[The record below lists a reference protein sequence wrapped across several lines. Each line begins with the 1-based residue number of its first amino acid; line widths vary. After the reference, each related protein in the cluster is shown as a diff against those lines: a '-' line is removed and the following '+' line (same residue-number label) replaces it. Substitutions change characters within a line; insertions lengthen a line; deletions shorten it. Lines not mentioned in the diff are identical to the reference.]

1 MSAKGKQKKKAKL
14 RFAEYYDLQDTL
26 DKLYTD
32 SQNGKLFQNLFAYI
46 NHAKSADIL
55 AIYISLSNN
64 KS

>member
-32 SQNGKLFQNLFAYI
+32 SQNGKLFQNLMPLSVQRKI
-46 NHAKSADIL
+46 LNWLSAH
-55 AIYISLSNN
+55 
-64 KS
+64 